1 MAGLA
6 SRNAHLEQPYPGMAG
21 NRKSPQRIEPSFEG
35 GRGRDDGELRVDAGD
50 RVGGGGRKSG
60 SSKSAAK
67 TNRSKRGSGRGG
79 SRGGGG
85 LTGLIRSMVYWCVVL
100 GIWGA
105 IGVGGL
111 VLYYGSRM
119 PSATSWAIPDR
130 PPNVKI
136 LAVSGDIIANRGA
149 TGGEA
154 LSLENMSPYI
164 PQAVIAIEDRRF
176 YSHFGV
182 DPLGLARAMLTNI
195 TTGRMVQGGS
205 TLTQQLAKN
214 LFLSPERTLERKVQ
228 EVLLAVWLEQKY
240 TKDQILAMYLNR
252 VFFGSNAYGVEAASR
267 RYFNK
272 SARDVNLGEAA
283 LLAGLLKAP
292 SRLSPARDPKAA
304 EERAQVVLGAMREEG
319 FITDAEIKTAM
330 SQPPTKAKSFWSGA
344 QYYVADMVMDQL
356 PGMVGEISQDLVVDT
371 TLDLDLEKK
380 AEETLAASLDESGGK
395 LNVSQAALVSIDG
408 TGAIRALVGGRDY
421 ADSQFDRAVK
431 AKRQPGS
438 AFKPFVYAAAME
450 IGRTPMSIR
459 NDAPVRIGNWTP
471 ENYDEKYRGEVS
483 LSTALANSLNTIA
496 AQLVMEVGPQNVIK
510 LAHRLGI
517 ESEMQANASIALGTS
532 EVSLVELTSAYAP
545 FMNGGFKATPHV
557 IKRISTAD
565 GTVLY
570 ENTYDNP
577 PRVLDPAVVSEMNQ
591 MMVGVIEHGTG
602 KSAKLKGW
610 QAAGKSGTT
619 QSFRDALFVGFT
631 SNLTTG
637 VWFGNDDGKSMKK
650 VTGGGLPA
658 KAWHDYMTAAHEG
671 LSPSPVFGTT
681 GVQPTFEDNQAAPET
696 VGDVISGTFGN
707 GGTEEFPQA
716 PVGNGQAAAQ
726 QDLAQPANSGL
737 VPPADVGETT
747 GATRRTTLL
756 DILTG
761 G

>member
-1 MAGLA
+1 M
-6 SRNAHLEQPYPGMAG
+6 
-21 NRKSPQRIEPSFEG
+21 
-35 GRGRDDGELRVDAGD
+35 
-50 RVGGGGRKSG
+50 
-60 SSKSAAK
+60 
-67 TNRSKRGSGRGG
+67 
-79 SRGGGG
+79 
-85 LTGLIRSMVYWCVVL
+85 L

-111 VLYYGSRM
+111 VLYYGARM

-136 LAVSGDIIANRGA
+136 LAVNGDIIANRGT

-182 DPLGLARAMLTNI
+182 DPLGLARAMLTNV

-356 PGMVGEISQDLVVDT
+356 PGHDRRDQPGPDRRYDARSRPREEGRGDARRQPRRTARSSTSARRPWCRSTAPAPSARWSAAVIMPRASSTAPSRPSASRVRLQALRLCRSPRNRPHADVDPQRRAGQDRQLDAGELRREISRRG
-371 TLDLDLEKK
+371 
-380 AEETLAASLDESGGK
+380 LA
-395 LNVSQAALVSIDG
+395 
-408 TGAIRALVGGRDY
+408 
-421 ADSQFDRAVK
+421 
-431 AKRQPGS
+431 
-438 AFKPFVYAAAME
+438 
-450 IGRTPMSIR
+450 
-459 NDAPVRIGNWTP
+459 
-471 ENYDEKYRGEVS
+471 
-483 LSTALANSLNTIA
+483 STALANSLNTIA
-496 AQLVMEVGPQNVIK
+496 AQLVMEVGPQNVMK

-619 QSFRDALFVGFT
+619 QSFRDALFVGYT

-658 KAWHDYMTAAHEG
+658 KAWHDFMMAAHEG
-671 LSPSPVFGTT
+671 LSPSPRVRHDRCPADLRGQSGRARRRRRHFD
-681 GVQPTFEDNQAAPET
+681 TFHGDPDAFPE
-696 VGDVISGTFGN
+696 
-707 GGTEEFPQA
+707 A
-716 PVGNGQAAAQ
+716 PVGDGQAAVQ
-726 QDLAQPANSGL
+726 QDPALPANSGL

-747 GATRRTTLL
+747 GATRRTTLF

>member
-1 MAGLA
+1 
-6 SRNAHLEQPYPGMAG
+6 MAG

-35 GRGRDDGELRVDAGD
+35 GRSRDDGELRVDAGD
-50 RVGGGGRKSG
+50 RVTGGGRKSG

-67 TNRSKRGSGRGG
+67 KNRSKRGSGRGA
-79 SRGGGG
+79 STGGGG
-85 LTGLIRSMVYWCVVL
+85 LAGLIRSMIYWCLVL

-182 DPLGLARAMLTNI
+182 DPLGLARAMLANI

-214 LFLSPERTLERKVQ
+214 MFLSPERTLERKVQ
-228 EVLLAVWLEQKY
+228 EVLLAAWLEQKY

-304 EERAQVVLGAMREEG
+304 EERAQLVLGAMREEG
-319 FITDAEIKTAM
+319 FITEAEIKTAM
-330 SQPPTKAKSFWSGA
+330 SQAPTKAKSFWSGA

-380 AEETLAASLDESGGK
+380 AEETLAASLDESGQK

-450 IGRTPMSIR
+450 IGRRPMSIR
-459 NDAPVRIGNWTP
+459 NDGPVRIGNWTP

-637 VWFGNDDGKSMKK
+637 IWFGNDDGKSMKK

-696 VGDVISGTFGN
+696 IGDVISGTFRN
-707 GGTEEFPQA
+707 DDADEFPQA
-716 PVGNGQAAAQ
+716 PVANGQAAAQ
-726 QDLAQPANSGL
+726 QGAAQPANSGL

-747 GATRRTTLL
+747 GATRRTTLF